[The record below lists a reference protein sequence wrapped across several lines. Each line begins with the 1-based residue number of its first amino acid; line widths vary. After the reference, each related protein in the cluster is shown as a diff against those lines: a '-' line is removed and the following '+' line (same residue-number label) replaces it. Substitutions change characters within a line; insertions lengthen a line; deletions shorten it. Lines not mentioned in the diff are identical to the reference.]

1 MHMLRFYLNLTA
13 RNLFRRKRRTILT
26 AFAIAVAIMY
36 FIIFDSLLSGADR
49 DAFSNLINFETG
61 HLEISSVS
69 SDARPKLDELIPDG
83 KGLAER
89 INGVPKVEAATPR
102 LVFPASIIAGFE
114 ELPVAG
120 IGVDPGTDKDVFLV
134 HECVSDGRWVLPG
147 EKGVVV
153 GERVAKLLEL
163 ELGDII
169 TIRTQTVGMAFQAVD
184 LSVIGIVSTPHPA
197 VNQAH
202 AYLPLDVAQEAL
214 QAGQGATTINLRT
227 ESEQAIKTVSDAIR
241 SLDEWNP
248 SWDTKPWHESAS
260 FLSIGTGKRAFGG
273 VLMGLILIIATIG
286 VVNSILL
293 STLERVREIGLL
305 KAMGMKEKE
314 LITLFVL
321 EGSGLG
327 FLGGLLGAGMGIALN
342 FYLVNTGLSLKMF
355 FGESTIDIGYPIAD
369 RLLGVWNWPVV
380 FWAVLFAL
388 LVSLAASYFP
398 ARRAAHLDSVESLR
412 RV

>member
-1 MHMLRFYLNLTA
+1 MLKFHLKFTA
-13 RNLFRRKRRTILT
+13 KNLFRRKRRTILT
-26 AFAIAVAIMY
+26 ALAIAVGIMY
-36 FIIFDSLLSGADR
+36 FIVFDSMLSGADR
-49 DAFSNLINFETG
+49 DAINNLIDFETG
-61 HLEISSVS
+61 HLQISSVS
-69 SDARPKLDELIPDG
+69 SGEMHLKPDELIPDG
-83 KGLAER
+83 KRLAGE
-89 INGVPKVEAATPR
+89 ITKLPKVEAASPR
-102 LVFPASIIAGFE
+102 LAFPASVIAGFE
-114 ELPVAG
+114 ELPVLG
-120 IGVDPGTDKDVFLV
+120 IGADPETDERVFLV
-134 HECVSDGRWVLPG
+134 SENVTAGRWLMPG
-147 EKGVVV
+147 EEGVVV
-153 GERVAKLLEL
+153 GERVADLLEL
-163 ELGDII
+163 ELGDMI
-169 TIRTQTVGMAFQAVD
+169 TIRTRRVDTAFQAID
-184 LSVIGIVSTPHPA
+184 LSVVGIVSTPHPA

-327 FLGGLLGAGMGIALN
+327 LLGGLLGAGMGIALN